1 MTSQVSADASAAAM
15 RHAAAMQHA
24 AAAAAAQLVEAV
36 ASERNRIETAR
47 SEGEAELRTRQ
58 AEARAATALE
68 VSSACA
74 AVEARARADAEV
86 LAQQHVAAMAALE
99 ASVVWARTEDQRRT
113 REQLEPL
120 QVRSP
125 PISPYD
131 LP

>member
-1 MTSQVSADASAAAM
+1 
-15 RHAAAMQHA
+15 
-24 AAAAAAQLVEAV
+24 
-36 ASERNRIETAR
+36 
-47 SEGEAELRTRQ
+47 
-58 AEARAATALE
+58 

-125 PISPYD
+125 PISPYE
-131 LP
+131 P